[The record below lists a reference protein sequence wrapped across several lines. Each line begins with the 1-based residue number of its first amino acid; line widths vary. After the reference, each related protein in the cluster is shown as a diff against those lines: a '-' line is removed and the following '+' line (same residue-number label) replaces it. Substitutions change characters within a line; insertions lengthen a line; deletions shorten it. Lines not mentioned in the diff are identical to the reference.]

1 MDWNWNFHAF
11 RLFGVDVRIH
21 WSLPA
26 FFLYYVVRGAQL
38 GYSRTTLSLFVVLPM
53 VLLFASVVAHEYGH
67 VFAARRFRLSIGQ
80 MILTPIGGMVMVA
93 QGRTPKHELVVA
105 IAGPL
110 VNLCLAML
118 AASIYFAVGGPPTIE
133 IFFPFFN
140 GDAFNALWIERR
152 LIQMVLFDFVQSQ
165 MMLFYFNMLCAAYPM
180 DGGRVLMSILWR
192 RRGFHPALIA
202 SCKIARILAVGMGLA
217 GIAMASPILVVI
229 EFFVFIQANTAINK
243 AGLLPD
249 PGRGFDPGFQRALHQ
264 QDEMRRAAKAKTR
277 RPWFFRRWIDEKR
290 EAKLRSLLAKAETAG
305 LETLTPS
312 EREWLKRARESRK
325 R

>member
-1 MDWNWNFHAF
+1 MDWNWSFHAF

-67 VFAARRFRLSIGQ
+67 VFAARRFRLSIGH

-93 QGRTPKHELVVA
+93 QGRTPKHELGVA

-110 VNLCLAML
+110 VNLALAIIT
-118 AASIYFAVGGPPTIE
+118 AALYFAIGGPPTIE

-140 GDAFNALWIERR
+140 GDAFKELWMERR
-152 LIQMVLFDFVQSQ
+152 LFPMVLFDFVQSQ

-202 SCKIARILAVGMGLA
+202 SCKIARIIAVVMGLA
-217 GIAMASPILVVI
+217 GIAMASPALVVI
-229 EFFVFIQANTAINK
+229 AFFVFIQANAAISK
-243 AGLLPD
+243 ASLIPD
-249 PGRGFDPGFQRALHQ
+249 PGRGFDVGFQRALNQ
-264 QDEMRRAAKAKTR
+264 QEDMKKAARAKNR
-277 RPWFFRRWIDEKR
+277 RPWFFKRWMDEKK

-305 LETLTPS
+305 LETLTDS